1 MKLLTK
7 YISYASLSVI
17 LLVSLLACSSQT
29 SSIETGLTSSSSLQK
44 QAHQPMLQAAS

>member
-29 SSIETGLTSSSSLQK
+29 SSIETGLTSSSSSTK
-44 QAHQPMLQAAS
+44 TY